1 MSNVEAQ
8 AAMSLLE
15 RAALTVRDM
24 QDLPDHTAATIG
36 MLALSIIRMVK
47 SCPDDEAEQ
56 VAQIAVLMRR

>member
-1 MSNVEAQ
+1 MSEPLV
-8 AAMSLLE
+8 AMALLE
-15 RAALTVRDM
+15 RAATVVRD
-24 QDLPDHTAATIG
+24 QGDLPDHTAATIG